1 MSKQLLR
8 RQQIASVTIRQQF
21 AGVQSGNG
29 SDQLIVGDS
38 QGGHKEPHIDLLWNS
53 GEAFEC
59 RVDVE
64 KLCKNSLPAGDSA
77 QVVIR

>member
-1 MSKQLLR
+1 MVEL
-8 RQQIASVTIRQQF
+8 T
-21 AGVQSGNG
+21 
-29 SDQLIVGDS
+29 
-38 QGGHKEPHIDLLWNS
+38 

-77 QVVIR
+77 QVVIRSKSSSELPHVEIESL